1 MTRDE
6 TCVRCGHTS
15 NGCARCNRMDPF
27 LGAFID
33 GQPYCHMFSPGIP
46 SCYTQAV
53 REETPTGTDQQST
66 KDVAPHGH
74 YRNPRG
80 QCPSCDQWKA
90 IRKDGMIMRHS
101 FGGRYVPCSGSLC
114 PPKQIIHPQ

>member
-1 MTRDE
+1 
-6 TCVRCGHTS
+6 
-15 NGCARCNRMDPF
+15 MDPF